1 MLEDVEKPSFKKY
14 SIFFIMILG
23 QLYPFPVIIIFIKLI
38 GGGGGGGGGSV
49 VVLCLQE

>member
-23 QLYPFPVIIIFIKLI
+23 QLYPDSPLLLFL
-38 GGGGGGGGGSV
+38 
-49 VVLCLQE
+49 LN